1 MAWRNS
7 YRPRLATSRP
17 ALERGAWLSSIELYQ
32 AENAH
37 QVAELTVMHTYNPS
51 MPSQQWRT
59 PAGSVWAENTPV
71 HLRFGWWADD
81 SADWY
86 GYVASSRVLAS
97 ESDPR
102 YGYAVQ
108 IPVVY
113 TLTGTSMLM
122 QTRRNRTWRDTSP
135 SAVARTVG
143 TEYNLQPRV
152 DGSSVRLGQ
161 QMQSM
166 SDWQF
171 LCDVSDQIGYRV
183 YVDGT
188 QLWFVD
194 RETVMPAADGSV
206 PVFRMTKSPGA
217 QDTLR
222 EFSAV
227 LGDTDPAGGVR
238 ARYQAV
244 AYNRTSS
251 VLTPASYSQSRTTL
265 HGRQVSAVLERQY
278 DGRPTASYTQAGRL
292 LAAESDWLW
301 VEARAVTNG
310 DPRLRP
316 GSLVE
321 LRGDAIGE
329 SNLGLW
335 MVRSAVHKIGVN
347 LLYPQK
353 TTYTT
358 TLVLGRNDA
367 RKLDLKVQH
376 PPVSAAP
383 TELVNGRWRAA
394 YTGGLS

>member
-1 MAWRNS
+1 MAWRNT
-7 YRPRLATSRP
+7 YRPHLRAARP
-17 ALERGAWLSSIELYQ
+17 ALESGAWLSSFALYQ
-32 AENAH
+32 AEQAH
-37 QVAELTVMHTYNPS
+37 QVAELTVMHTYNPDL
-51 MPSQQWRT
+51 PSQQWRT

-71 HLRFGWWADD
+71 HLKFGWWADD

-102 YGYAVQ
+102 YGHAVQ

-122 QTRRNRTWRDTSP
+122 QTRRNRTWRDTSA
-135 SAVARTVG
+135 SAIARTVA
-143 TEYNLQPRV
+143 TEYSLQPRI
-152 DGSSVRLGQ
+152 DSSGTVLGQ

-171 LCDVSDQIGYRV
+171 LCDVSDQVGYRI

-188 QLWFVD
+188 VLWYVD
-194 RETVMPAADGSV
+194 RETVMPAVDGSV
-206 PVFRMTKSPGA
+206 PTFHMTKAPGA
-217 QDTLR
+217 IDTLR

-244 AYNRTSS
+244 AYNRTSR

-265 HGRQVSAVLERQY
+265 HGQQVAAVLDRQY
-278 DGRPTASYTQAGRL
+278 GDRPATSYNRAGQL

-301 VEARAVTNG
+301 VEARAESNG

-316 GSLVE
+316 GSLVD
-321 LRGDAIGE
+321 LQGNAIGE

-335 MVRSAVHKIGVN
+335 MVRSAVHKIDIN

-358 TLVLGRNDA
+358 TMVLGRNDA
-367 RKLDLKVQH
+367 RSLGLKVQQ
-376 PPVSAAP
+376 PPVNPAP
-383 TELVNGRWRAA
+383 TVLVNNRWRAA
-394 YTGGLS
+394 YAGGLT

>member
-7 YRPRLATSRP
+7 YRPHLVTRAP
-17 ALERGAWLSSIELYQ
+17 ALESGAWLSSIELYQ

-51 MPSQQWRT
+51 VPTQQWRT
-59 PAGSVWAENTPV
+59 PAGSVWSENMPV
-71 HLRFGWWADD
+71 HLRYGWWADE
-81 SADWY
+81 SADWH

-97 ESDPR
+97 ETDPR
-102 YGYAVQ
+102 YGHAVQ
-108 IPVVY
+108 IPVIY

-135 SAVARTVG
+135 SAIARTVA
-143 TEYNLQPRV
+143 TEHNLQPRV
-152 DGSSVRLGQ
+152 DGSSVLFAQ

-171 LCDVSDQIGYRV
+171 LSDVSDQIGYRV

-188 QLWFVD
+188 TLWFV
-194 RETVMPAADGSV
+194 RRSTVMQSPDGSV
-206 PVFRMTKSPGA
+206 PVFRMTKAPGSI
-217 QDTLR
+217 DTLR

-251 VLTPASYSQSRTTL
+251 VLTPASYSQARTTL
-265 HGRQVSAVLERQY
+265 HGRQVSAVLDRQY
-278 DGRPTASYTQAGRL
+278 DDRPAASYNQAGRL

-301 VEARAVTNG
+301 VEARAVVNG

-316 GSLVE
+316 GSLVD
-321 LRGDAIGE
+321 LQGSALGE
-329 SNLGLW
+329 SNIGLW
-335 MVRSAVHKIGVN
+335 MVRSAVHKINVN

-358 TLVLGRNDA
+358 TMVVGRNDA
-367 RKLDLKVQH
+367 RRLDLKVQR
-376 PPVSAAP
+376 PATSPAP
-383 TELVNGRWRAA
+383 TVLVNGRWRAA
-394 YTGGLS
+394 YTGGVS

>member
-1 MAWRNS
+1 M
-7 YRPRLATSRP
+7 
-17 ALERGAWLSSIELYQ
+17 
-32 AENAH
+32 
-37 QVAELTVMHTYNPS
+37 
-51 MPSQQWRT
+51 
-59 PAGSVWAENTPV
+59 
-71 HLRFGWWADD
+71 
-81 SADWY
+81 
-86 GYVASSRVLAS
+86 LAS
-97 ESDPR
+97 ETDPR

-135 SAVARTVG
+135 SAIARTVG

-171 LCDVSDQIGYRV
+171 LCDVSDQIGYRA

-206 PVFRMTKSPGA
+206 PLFRMTKSPGA

-238 ARYQAV
+238 ARYRAV
-244 AYNRTSS
+244 AYNRTSR

-265 HGRQVSAVLERQY
+265 HGRQVSAVLDRQY

-316 GSLVE
+316 GTLVE
-321 LRGDAIGE
+321 LQGDAIGE
-329 SNLGLW
+329 NNLGLW
-335 MVRSAVHKIGVN
+335 MVRSAVHKISVN

-394 YTGGLS
+394 YTGVMS